1 MILGRCVRKDSN
13 LNVYSAHK
21 SSHTLHL
28 WCLYVYTVTCRDN
41 CSHAQFL
48 VPRVFVVIIS
58 YWTVMRSYLSLA
70 QEQSTHTLY
79 CSIKIKLFELFVR
92 VSKIKWCNIVQNIFL
107 YISGYDCAVISDMI
121 NSQIFV
127 TSIGINNTVSSYTGQ
142 IHMQIYQ
149 LAPRH
154 YQPVFSDDKYWN
166 S

>member
-28 WCLYVYTVTCRDN
+28 WCLYVYTVTCWDN

-48 VPRVFVVIIS
+48 VRRVFVVIIS
-58 YWTVMRSYLSLA
+58 YWTVMRSYLALA
-70 QEQSTHTLY
+70 QEQSTQTYKVLFHQDKTLWT
-79 CSIKIKLFELFVR
+79 K
-92 VSKIKWCNIVQNIFL
+92 KIKWCKIVQNIFL
-107 YISGYDCAVISDMI
+107 YISGYECAVISDMI